1 MHAILSEGS
10 SDELA
15 EVESASMP
23 TYEYVCQSCGHRF
36 DVWQKISDEPIQSCP
51 VCGSAVRRVIFP
63 VGLMFK
69 GSGFYSTDNRISA
82 TVASG
87 STDDAPAAE
96 SSGEKKPAATKD
108 GETKTAE
115 PATSKSRPASGNSE

>member
-1 MHAILSEGS
+1 
-10 SDELA
+10 
-15 EVESASMP
+15 MP

-36 DVWQKISDEPIQSCP
+36 DVWQKISDEPIQTCP

-69 GSGFYSTDNRISA
+69 GPGFYSTDSRGTA

-87 STDDAPAAE
+87 HSDDAPAKAGDD
-96 SSGEKKPAATKD
+96 SKPAAAKTSEPKT
-108 GETKTAE
+108 GEPKTGESKAAA
-115 PATSKSRPASGNSE
+115 PATSKSSTTNSTSE

>member
-1 MHAILSEGS
+1 
-10 SDELA
+10 
-15 EVESASMP
+15 MP

-36 DVWQKISDEPIQSCP
+36 DVWQKISDEPIQTCT

-69 GSGFYSTDNRISA
+69 GPGFYSTDSRGTA

-87 STDDAPAAE
+87 HSDDAPAKA
-96 SSGEKKPAATKD
+96 GDDAKPAAAKTSESKPSESKT
-108 GETKTAE
+108 GESKAAA
-115 PATSKSRPASGNSE
+115 PATSKSSTTNNTSE

>member
-1 MHAILSEGS
+1 M
-10 SDELA
+10 

-36 DVWQKISDEPIQSCP
+36 DVWQKILDEPIQTCT

-69 GSGFYSTDNRISA
+69 GPGFYSTDSRGA
-82 TVASG
+82 AAVASG
-87 STDDAPAAE
+87 ASDGAPAKA
-96 SSGEKKPAATKD
+96 GAGDAKPAAAKTSESKT
-108 GETKTAE
+108 GESKAAA
-115 PATSKSRPASGNSE
+115 PATSKSSTTNSTSE